1 MLKIAVFSVFA
12 VSLNFFSC
20 PAELYA
26 KPIANRNVIRD
37 IELPST
43 ASLTL
48 KRTNDVEGRQN
59 KVRLGQTYRY
69 TLTVTNTGS
78 QKATNIILSEDLS
91 KTAINVEEIIV
102 SHTEGTISYD
112 RDRSKNIV
120 IVHLGELLP
129 KQQATIE
136 FIVTPRGAGKDIS
149 ESIVEYQESILP
161 RKIST
166 KTMVEPV
173 KIDPHDLEL
182 TIATD
187 NQSPHVGKEI
197 TLVVHLTNKGLGMA
211 SDIRVLISLPQ
222 ELKLIDTDSSYHYGV
237 YELHSSTWKIN
248 AMGGERTQSLKIR
261 AKVVESGSFSTIAE
275 VISAQF
281 SDLDSIAG
289 NGKNDEDDYST
300 LTFISR

>member
-1 MLKIAVFSVFA
+1 MLKIAVLSIFA
-12 VSLNFFSC
+12 VGLSLLS

-26 KPIANRNVIRD
+26 EAIANRNVIYD
-37 IELPST
+37 LELPPT

-48 KRTNDVEGRQN
+48 KRTNYVEGRLN
-59 KVRLGQTYRY
+59 KVLLGQTYRY
-69 TLTVTNTGS
+69 TLTVTNRGS
-78 QKATNIILSEDLS
+78 RKATNIILSEDLS
-91 KTAINVEEIIV
+91 KTTIDVEEIIV

-120 IVHLGELLP
+120 IIHLGELLP

-149 ESIVEYQESILP
+149 ESIVEYKESILP
-161 RKIST
+161 HKIST
-166 KTMVEPV
+166 KTMVEST

-187 NQSPHVGKEI
+187 NQSPHVGEEI
-197 TLVVHLTNKGLGMA
+197 NLVVHLTNKGLGMA
-211 SDIRVLISLPQ
+211 SDIAVSISLPK
-222 ELKLIDTDSSYHYGV
+222 ELELIDTDSAYNYGV
-237 YELHSSTWKIN
+237 FESHSSTWKIN

-289 NGKNDEDDYST
+289 NGKNDEDDYSA